1 MPRLRVTQPS
11 NALLPLAGKRVV
23 LGVTGG
29 IAAYKAIEVCR
40 RLIDL
45 GAHVVPVLTDAA
57 LNMVGETTFRAL
69 ASEPPKTSLW
79 TDDVTIPHTN
89 LGQTA
94 DAVVVCPA
102 TARIISDLRTG
113 RSADLL
119 SATLIA
125 TEAPV
130 IVCPAMHTEMW
141 EHPAVVENLGV
152 LVARGVIVVPPEEGR
167 LAGGDSGKG
176 RLAAPEAVV
185 NAVVASIGP
194 QAKLLAGK
202 KVLVSAGGTREPIDP
217 VRFIGNR
224 SSGKQGHALAEA
236 ASLAGADV
244 TLVTTAALPSSS
256 AIRRVEV
263 ETAAQMHH
271 AVMSASSDAHVI
283 IMAAAVADFAPQSV
297 SLQKIKKDA
306 GVPSIALQPTED
318 ILKELGTQKAAG
330 QISSL
335 LVGFAAETQDL
346 ASNAQSKL
354 RKKKVDLIV
363 ANDVAADHVGFAHS
377 TNAVTIYGND
387 GFELVL
393 SLRSKEQIASGICEV
408 IADRLKK

>member
-1 MPRLRVTQPS
+1 MTQPS
-11 NALLPLAGKRVV
+11 NAPLPLAGKRVV

-45 GAHVVPVLTDAA
+45 GAYVVPVLTHAA

-79 TDDVTIPHTN
+79 ADNVTIPHTH

-94 DAVVVCPA
+94 DAIVVCPA

-141 EHPAVVENLGV
+141 EHPAVVENLEV
-152 LVARGVIVVPPEEGR
+152 LAARGVIVVPPEEGR
-167 LAGGDSGKG
+167 LAGGDIGKG
-176 RLAAPEAVV
+176 RLAAPQAVV
-185 NAVVASIGP
+185 HAVLSAIGP

-202 KVLVSAGGTREPIDP
+202 KVLITAGGTREPIDP

-224 SSGKQGHALAEA
+224 SSGRQGHALAEA
-236 ASLAGADV
+236 AHLAGADV
-244 TLVTTAALPSSS
+244 TLVTTATLPSSNG
-256 AIRRVEV
+256 IRRVEV
-263 ETAAQMHH
+263 ETAAQMHQ
-271 AVMSASSDAHVI
+271 AVMSASADAQVI
-283 IMAAAVADFAPQSV
+283 IMAAAVADFAPQSAAT
-297 SLQKIKKDA
+297 QKIKKDA
-306 GVPSIALQPTED
+306 GVPSVALEPTVD

-330 QISSL
+330 QLTSL

-346 ASNAQSKL
+346 AHNARSKL
-354 RKKKVDLIV
+354 QKKNADLIV
-363 ANDVAADHVGFAHS
+363 ANDVAADQVGFAHS

-387 GFELVL
+387 GFEVAL
-393 SLRSKEQIASGICEV
+393 SLRSKEQIASGVCQV
-408 IADRLKK
+408 IADRLKN